1 MSEEKSQYEW
11 TPEQSR
17 NGAFENAKRKIA
29 KYVKGQLPYGWS
41 YKVIAPYRPNG
52 TLWEIKMDYG
62 VHPFI
67 TLRWRPC
74 IPFKEMQNPNYYRV
88 EIHASS
94 DGIKGYDCVEH
105 LSKPMSDIPKILELV
120 KDIFDGLNPDPIM
133 QLHARAKRDIKATLS
148 PKKEFC
154 NMTELEIIT
163 ELNEGRV
170 RHRI

>member
-1 MSEEKSQYEW
+1 MSEDKSQYEW

-52 TLWEIKMDYG
+52 TQWEIKMDYG
-62 VHPFI
+62 VSPWI

-74 IPFKEMQNPNYYRV
+74 TPFKVMQNPNYYSV

-94 DGIKGYDCVEH
+94 DGTKGYNCVEH

-120 KDIFDGLNPDPIM
+120 QDIFDGLNPDPIM
-133 QLHARAKRDIKATLS
+133 QLHARAKRDIKATLP

>member
-11 TPEQSR
+11 TPEQSC

-62 VHPFI
+62 VSPWI

-74 IPFKEMQNPNYYRV
+74 TPFKEMQNPNYYRV

-94 DGIKGYDCVEH
+94 DGIKGYNCAEH

-120 KDIFDGLNPDPIM
+120 QDIFDGLNPDPIM
-133 QLHARAKRDIKATLS
+133 QLHARAKRDIKATL
-148 PKKEFC
+148 PPQKEFC

>member
-1 MSEEKSQYEW
+1 
-11 TPEQSR
+11 
-17 NGAFENAKRKIA
+17 
-29 KYVKGQLPYGWS
+29 
-41 YKVIAPYRPNG
+41 
-52 TLWEIKMDYG
+52 
-62 VHPFI
+62 
-67 TLRWRPC
+67 
-74 IPFKEMQNPNYYRV
+74 MQNPNHYRV

-94 DGIKGYDCVEH
+94 DGTKGYNCVEH

-133 QLHARAKRDIKATLS
+133 QLHARAKRDSKATL
-148 PKKEFC
+148 PRQKEFC